1 MANIGV
7 RSPYFQSL
15 SNVSGEYFKIEIT
28 INSTLR
34 YTLTKVTPDEA
45 HFEISEL
52 IRDYINIEYNGTM
65 PTNPADS
72 ASGYSADVSLA
83 LKIYDNTA
91 GTGTPISDT
100 TVTFD
105 AFDAYAF
112 FEEQDKDYTLPSTA
126 VLLTSKTIWL
136 PENTAG
142 VFYYTSTDV
151 VTKYDIGTT
160 TEGNVSVAGDTVT
173 IRRFDCTKYDPIKVV
188 FINRYGMPQELWFF
202 GKTIESS
209 SYTSDQYKSA
219 NITGAGVYSKYEHQ
233 YKKFDAKGKK
243 KYIINTGFV
252 SQDYNA
258 SIDEL
263 LMSEQSWM
271 HIDSTVRPIN
281 ILTADI
287 DFRTSLNDKLV
298 QYSLEIEQANDLIS
312 TMR

>member
-65 PTNPADS
+65 PTDPADS
-72 ASGYSADVSLA
+72 SSGYSADVSLA

-91 GTGTPISDT
+91 GTGTPISST

-142 VFYYTSTDV
+142 TFYYTSTDV

-160 TEGNVSVAGDTVT
+160 TEGDVSVAGDTVT

-188 FINRYGMPQELWFF
+188 FINRYGMPQELYFF

-243 KYIINTGFV
+243 KYVINTGFV
-252 SQDYNA
+252 SDDYNA

-263 LMSEQSWM
+263 LMSEESWM

-281 ILTADI
+281 VLTADI
-287 DFRTSLNDKLV
+287 SFRTSLNDKMV

>member
-52 IRDYINIEYNGTM
+52 IRDYINIQYNGTM
-65 PTNPADS
+65 PTDPADS
-72 ASGYSADVSLA
+72 SSGYSADVSLA

-91 GTGTPISDT
+91 GTGTPISST
-100 TVTFD
+100 TATFN

-112 FEEQDKDYTLPSTA
+112 FEDQDKDYTLPSTA

-160 TEGNVSVAGDTVT
+160 TEGDISVAGDTVT
-173 IRRFDCTKYDPIKVV
+173 IRRFDCTKYDSIKVV

-233 YKKFDAKGKK
+233 YKKFDTKGKK

-252 SQDYNA
+252 SDDYNA

-281 ILTADI
+281 VLTADI

-298 QYSLEIEQANDLIS
+298 QYSLEVEQANDLIS

>member
-65 PTNPADS
+65 PTDPADS

-142 VFYYTSTDV
+142 VFYYTSLDV

-160 TEGNVSVAGDTVT
+160 TEGDVSVAGDTVT

-243 KYIINTGFV
+243 RYVINTGFV

-281 ILTADI
+281 VLTADI
-287 DFRTSLNDKLV
+287 SFRTSLNDKMV
-298 QYSLEIEQANDLIS
+298 QYSLEVEQANDLIS

>member
-160 TEGNVSVAGDTVT
+160 TEGDVSVAGDTVT

-243 KYIINTGFV
+243 KYVINTGFV

-281 ILTADI
+281 VLTADI

>member
-112 FEEQDKDYTLPSTA
+112 FEDQDKDYTLPSTA

-160 TEGNVSVAGDTVT
+160 TEGDISVAGETVT

-243 KYIINTGFV
+243 KYVINTGFV

-281 ILTADI
+281 VLTADI

>member
-7 RSPYFQSL
+7 RSPYFISL
-15 SNVSGEYFKIEIT
+15 SNASGENFKLDIT

-34 YTLTKVTPDEA
+34 YSLVKVVSDEA
-45 HFEISEL
+45 HFDVAEL

-65 PTNPADS
+65 PTYPGNS
-72 ASGYSADVSLA
+72 SSGWSADVSITNY
-83 LKIYDNTA
+83 IYSDA
-91 GTGTPISDT
+91 GGTTQIATSTD
-100 TVTFD
+100 TFD
-105 AFDAYAF
+105 AYDGYAF
-112 FEEQDKDYTLPSTA
+112 FEDQDEDFTLPA
-126 VLLTSKTIWL
+126 NGVLLTSKTIWL

-160 TEGNVSVAGDTVT
+160 TEGDVSVAGTTVT
-173 IRRFDCTKYDPIKVV
+173 IKRFDCTKYDPIKVV
-188 FINRYGMPQELWFF
+188 FVNRFGVPQELWFF
-202 GKTIESS
+202 GKTTESS
-209 SYTSDQYKSA
+209 SFSSDQYKSSD
-219 NITGAGVYSKYEHQ
+219 ITGGGVYSKYKHQ
-233 YKKFDAKGKK
+233 YKKFDTKGKK

-252 SQDYNA
+252 SEDYNA

-281 ILTADI
+281 VLNTDI
-287 DFRTSLNDKLV
+287 SFRTSLNDKLV
-298 QYSLEIEQANDLIS
+298 QYTLQVEQANDLIS

>member
-91 GTGTPISDT
+91 GTGTPISST

-160 TEGNVSVAGDTVT
+160 TEGDVSVAGDTVT

-243 KYIINTGFV
+243 KYVINTGFV

-281 ILTADI
+281 VLTADI

>member
-65 PTNPADS
+65 PTYPGNS
-72 ASGYSADVSLA
+72 SSGWSADVSID

-105 AFDAYAF
+105 AYDAYAF
-112 FEEQDKDYTLPSTA
+112 FEDQDKDFTLPA
-126 VLLTSKTIWL
+126 NGVLLTSRVIWL
-136 PENTAG
+136 PEDTAG
-142 VFYYTSTDV
+142 VFYYTASDV
-151 VTKYDIGTT
+151 VTKYNIGTT
-160 TEGNVSVAGDTVT
+160 TEGDVSVAGTTVT
-173 IRRFDCTKYDPIKVV
+173 IRRFDCTKYDPVKVV
-188 FINRYGMPQELWFF
+188 FVNRFGMPQELWFF
-202 GKTIESS
+202 GKTIESGS
-209 SYTSDQYKSA
+209 FTSDQYKSA
-219 NITGAGVYSKYEHQ
+219 DITAGGVYSKYKHQ

-281 ILTADI
+281 VLTADI